1 MQSASGSVSRT
12 VSAGGGGDLS
22 IERTVVLDRWWFEA
36 DSIDDLRRLAESEDR
51 VADDAFQL
59 ACFGTP

>member
-1 MQSASGSVSRT
+1 
-12 VSAGGGGDLS
+12 VSAGGDGDLS

-36 DSIDDLRRLAESEDR
+36 DSIDELRRLAEAEDR
-51 VADDAFQL
+51 VADDGFQL